1 MFKFELNQVIYYIR
15 NDRIHSAKVLA
26 RIIVE
31 NAHDDWTCTDAQKA
45 LFTPF
50 GQAREAYATC
60 HGFVPV
66 EDAFG
71 SKQDLVNSLL
81 VA

>member
-1 MFKFELNQVIYYIR
+1 MFKFELDHVIYYIR

-31 NAHDDWTCTDAQKA
+31 NAHDDWACTDAQKE

-50 GQAREAYATC
+50 GKSREAYATC

-66 EDAFG
+66 EEAFA
-71 SKQDLVNSLL
+71 SKQDLIDSLI
-81 VA
+81 

>member
-1 MFKFELNQVIYYIR
+1 MFKFDLEQTIYYIR
-15 NDRIHSAKVLA
+15 NDRIHSAPVLA

-31 NAHDDWTCTDAQKA
+31 NAKEDWACTDAQKE

-50 GQAREAYATC
+50 GKGREAYATC

-66 EDAFG
+66 EEAFA
-71 SKQDLVNSLL
+71 SKQDLVDSLIS
-81 VA
+81 A

>member
-1 MFKFELNQVIYYIR
+1 MFKFNLDQEIFYIR

-26 RIIVE
+26 RIFVE
-31 NAHDDWTCTDAQKA
+31 NAHDDWNCTDEQKA

-50 GQAREAYATC
+50 GQSREAYATC

-66 EDAFG
+66 DDAYG
-71 SKQDLVNSLL
+71 SKQDLIGSLI
-81 VA
+81 

>member
-1 MFKFELNQVIYYIR
+1 MFKFELGQTIYYIR
-15 NDRIHSAKVLA
+15 NDRIHSADVLA

-31 NAHDDWTCTDAQKA
+31 NAKEDWACTDAQKE

-50 GQAREAYATC
+50 GKSREAYATW

-71 SKQDLVNSLL
+71 SKQDLVDSLI
-81 VA
+81 